1 MQSETDVRVV
11 LVTAPD
17 HDAAVELV
25 RALVGEELAACGNIV
40 SGVTSIFR
48 WEGEVQED
56 PEVLVILKTHRSALS
71 SLVERT
77 AALHPY
83 DVPEVLAL
91 PVTEGLSSYVEWVG
105 RECGAS

>member
-1 MQSETDVRVV
+1 MQSETEVRVV

-25 RALVGEELAACGNIV
+25 RTLVGEKLAACGNIL
-40 SGVTSIFR
+40 SGITSIFR

-56 PEVLVILKTHRSALS
+56 PEILIILKTHRSVLPK
-71 SLVERT
+71 LVERT

-91 PVTEGLSSYVEWVG
+91 PVTEGLSSYVDWVG
-105 RECGAS
+105 SECGAG